1 MYNTIIEMPFYSA
14 CWRFADFVIKRNT
27 EDLNRELI
35 IEPLDAVNEV
45 YARQANNISQAKKII
60 YSFIMAEIRRAYTK
74 HDLDFNTNN
83 IEIIHEKQCK
93 KCLRVLP
100 ENEFYFRLDYV
111 TGFPSRTTKCK
122 ACIVDEKTTE
132 EARRK
137 KRERENNQNYK
148 EKARERYLRWKA
160 KHCN

>member
-1 MYNTIIEMPFYSA
+1 MYKILTEMPFYSA

-45 YARQANNISQAKKII
+45 YAREVKNISQAKKVIFN
-60 YSFIMAEIRRAYTK
+60 YVMTEIRRCYTK
-74 HDLDFNTNN
+74 QNLEHTKETL
-83 IEIIHEKQCK
+83 EIIHEKQCK

-100 ENEFYFRLDYV
+100 ENEFYFRIDYI

-122 ACIVDEKTTE
+122 ECIVAEKTTE

-137 KRERENNQNYK
+137 KRERENNPHYK
-148 EKARERYLRWKA
+148 AKARERYLRWKA
-160 KHCN
+160 KHSN